1 MIEIGKLYHFWK
13 VLKEVDPF
21 IYNGKGKGRKIRQY
35 ECLCT
40 SCNKTILVIRSG
52 KLGTK
57 GKKACYACYAEK
69 KRKYPDYISRTRR
82 EHFSQVK
89 GQAKRRKISFNLDI
103 KQTFDL
109 LEKQG
114 YKCSLSG
121 MSIDIDSEDKTASID
136 RKNSSKG
143 YIRSNIQWVHKDI
156 NVMKGSMDMDYFLSL
171 CNKIIK
177 INKINNGVK

>member
-1 MIEIGKLYHFWK
+1 MIEIGKLYHSWK
-13 VLKEVDPF
+13 VLKEVERNID
-21 IYNGKGKGRKIRQY
+21 NRRQY

-40 SCNKTILVIRSG
+40 SCNKTILVIKGEDLG
-52 KLGTK
+52 KDTR
-57 GKKACYACYAEK
+57 KACYSCYVLRIK
-69 KRKYPDYISRTRR
+69 KYPDHISKTRKTY
-82 EHFSQVK
+82 FSKVK
-89 GQAKRRKISFNLDI
+89 SAAKKRKISFNLDI
-103 KQTFDL
+103 NHTFDL

-156 NVMKGSMDMDYFLSL
+156 NVMKGAMDMDYFLSL

-177 INKINNGVK
+177 TNKINNGTK